1 MVLTVHA
8 RDVVSLLKS
17 IDIQDVNS
25 FDWTRQLRYYW
36 DKEINDCLVK

>member
-8 RDVVSLLKS
+8 RDVVQLLKS
-17 IDIQDVNS
+17 IKVMDINS

-36 DKEINDCLVK
+36 DN